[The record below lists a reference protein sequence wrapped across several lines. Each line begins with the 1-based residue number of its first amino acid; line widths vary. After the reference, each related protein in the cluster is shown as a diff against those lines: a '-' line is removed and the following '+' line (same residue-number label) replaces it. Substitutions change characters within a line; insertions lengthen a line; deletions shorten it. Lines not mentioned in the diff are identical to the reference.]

1 MIKSFEEFHG
11 LRESADMLPSYEV
24 IAGLAAALGALDLAQ
39 AARGGKS
46 IVLDVA
52 KLLRA
57 ELGSAVEATG
67 TKAKGVIDK
76 YKRDPKVKG
85 IIQNADR
92 ELSEEL
98 TNEAVFSYGGLLNN
112 IAMKRKAVTSAYNAY
127 DKVADRNFKF
137 IKDANRR
144 LAELE
149 DKRADLIRDME
160 EEAEPEGGRIADTYG
175 RQLNAID
182 DNISDLTD
190 KIRAKERETE
200 TAYASYKTASAD
212 LQKAEQNLKTAISNK

>member
-92 ELSEEL
+92 QVSESL
-98 TNEAVFSYGGLLNN
+98 
-112 IAMKRKAVTSAYNAY
+112 
-127 DKVADRNFKF
+127 
-137 IKDANRR
+137 
-144 LAELE
+144 
-149 DKRADLIRDME
+149 
-160 EEAEPEGGRIADTYG
+160 
-175 RQLNAID
+175 
-182 DNISDLTD
+182 
-190 KIRAKERETE
+190 
-200 TAYASYKTASAD
+200 
-212 LQKAEQNLKTAISNK
+212 